1 MLEPNSRV
9 APMRAGTRVARL
21 RAGTR
26 DAHAQIETAPA
37 LVRLVAQDLTRQE
50 YIIIL
55 QHLQALHAHLEPA
68 VAAELETIPQ
78 AAAMLDGSRPRRLA
92 EDLAWF
98 GAPALAPPPL
108 PDLAGPA
115 AALGALYVIEGSGL
129 GGRVIGRHLSECLG
143 VAAGAGA
150 SFFCGLDADG
160 ARQRWTRLGAILDA
174 ADPDDSPGPAT
185 ATDSDTAMVV
195 SARETFAF
203 LERYFRTIEVAVEGG
218 RVVAGAVAP

>member
-9 APMRAGTRVARL
+9 ARL
-21 RAGTR
+21 RADTR

-68 VAAELETIPQ
+68 IAGELETIPE
-78 AAAMLDGSRPRRLA
+78 AASMLDGSRPRRLA
-92 EDLAWF
+92 EDLTWF
-98 GAPALAPPPL
+98 GAPALAPPSL
-108 PDLAGPA
+108 PDLSGPA

-129 GGRVIGRHLSECLG
+129 GGRVIGRHIAECLG
-143 VAAGAGA
+143 VGPSTGG
-150 SFFCGLDADG
+150 SFFCGLDAES
-160 ARQRWTRLGAILDA
+160 ARQRWSRLSAILDA
-174 ADPDDSPGPAT
+174 ADLDDSLGDP
-185 ATDSDTAMVV
+185 SDAEEAIVV

-203 LERYFRTIEVAVEGG
+203 LERYFRKIEVAVESG
-218 RVVAGAVAP
+218 RVVAAAAAP